1 MTLNAPGLVL
11 SPTAQVGAGVHFG
24 AGVIVHDDV
33 RIGDG
38 VVIQDA
44 VILGKGPALRPG
56 SAAAGAAL
64 APLVIGAGARICAQA
79 VVFAGATIGPDVII
93 GDQSYVRERAVIGAG
108 SLIGR
113 GTCVDN
119 DVVVG
124 ERVSLQTGVY
134 LTAFSTVEDDVFV
147 GPGVITTNDPT
158 AGEPTEP
165 LRGAT
170 LRRGCR
176 IGAGAILLPGVEV
189 GAGAFVAAGSM
200 VTRDVAPG
208 ALVLGN
214 PARPR

>member
-1 MTLNAPGLVL
+1 MTVDPPGLVL
-11 SPTAQVGAGVHFG
+11 SPTALVGADVQFG
-24 AGVIVHDDV
+24 AHVVVHDDV
-33 RIGDG
+33 RIGDR
-38 VVIQDA
+38 VVIQDG

-56 SAAAGAAL
+56 STAAGDIG
-64 APLVIGAGARICAQA
+64 PLTIGAGARICAQA
-79 VVFAGATIGPDVII
+79 VVFAGATLGPDVLI

-108 SLIGR
+108 SLVGR

-119 DVVVG
+119 DVTVG

-134 LTAFSTVEDDVFV
+134 LTAFSIVEDDVFV

-158 AGEPTEP
+158 AGSPTEP

-176 IGAGAILLPGVEV
+176 IGAGAVLLPGVEV
-189 GAGAFVAAGSM
+189 GEGAFVAAGSM
-200 VTRDVAPG
+200 VTRDVPAG
-208 ALVLGN
+208 TLVLGN